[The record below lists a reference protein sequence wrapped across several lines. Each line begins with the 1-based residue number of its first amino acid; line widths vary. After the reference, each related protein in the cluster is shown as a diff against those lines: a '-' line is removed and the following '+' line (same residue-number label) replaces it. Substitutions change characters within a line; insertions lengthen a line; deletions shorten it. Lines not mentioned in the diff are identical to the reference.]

1 MVIENDFMVVLVEF
15 QWFMILYG
23 DWEWFY
29 GSFSGISVILYGDLE
44 WFYGSFSGISVIY
57 DIIWWLRM
65 ILW

>member
-15 QWFMILYG
+15 QWFM
-23 DWEWFY
+23 
-29 GSFSGISVILYGDLE
+29 ILYGDLE